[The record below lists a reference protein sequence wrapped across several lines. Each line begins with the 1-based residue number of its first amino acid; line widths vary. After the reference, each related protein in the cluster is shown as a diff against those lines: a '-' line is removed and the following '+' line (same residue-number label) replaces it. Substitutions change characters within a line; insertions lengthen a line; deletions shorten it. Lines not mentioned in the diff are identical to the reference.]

1 MAWLDLTQDATGSS
15 LVDTG
20 RMNEIV
26 QYMSHPA
33 TQYPSLI
40 SFVGNHNRMLALR
53 SLFPHNNVLRR
64 SSAGVIRLHLSIT
77 TAHTEYPI
85 WFAESR
91 LQDLRVVGECSKPP
105 GKDGVHR
112 YSVNRTQFPTTDV
125 TGSLLTRL
133 VFPWMHVV
141 CFFVD
146 GLAGL
151 ERTKSLLE
159 AFRSRIQAGA
169 SSAPVRMRVIVVLTK
184 PTAVYKADPV
194 EVLQAVRSVT
204 DPDHVSLSVV
214 DLRGRHRLSGPALFA
229 PLQRQVLD
237 ELQLSRTERLQRGLL
252 FSAVHQ
258 AFLWHR
264 SLQGSLDS
272 TARRVDCLRLS
283 RERLPVSGTFSEGL
297 TELLVQSRKLKCPF
311 QELYSFMA
319 SALLMDAYPPG
330 MHQFRP
336 DYVFDTLYRD
346 LCGSAW
352 RTAGDPDGSGH
363 SDAIRS
369 YFAEQFRRLSPVHTS
384 RAIRQDELIRFGR
397 RWSALTLPT
406 ACVFCLGRWAEHQT
420 PCRHGICDTCV
431 TMLGQ
436 RARGVEYHRD
446 LAQCPLCQG
455 ALQLTV
461 CQLPPTKR
469 PVVLALDGGGI
480 RGMVTLGLLRALE
493 QRLAGAITLPE
504 IPDLTAGTSVGSVIG
519 TDQVYNNTSAAE
531 ACRRFPDL
539 AQCIFQP
546 AYSLS
551 RIWPWL
557 GCVLNLVRDGAYDS
571 GALERTL
578 QQVCQQGRRVFDVM
592 PPLAAGRRLAIV
604 ASRISDGRPVVFPN
618 YRGVRHGSVDLA
630 YQRIV
635 PHGESQNPLLRKALK
650 CSTAAP
656 GIFPFQYLFEIG
668 VLQDGGVRAN
678 NPHGIAQEECRII
691 WPSAQT
697 HDLLIS
703 VGTGYVPPAEEGTDS
718 AQHGCSSLQDKAP
731 FRLWRAYNSS
741 PCMDG
746 VEAFK
751 EGLNH
756 VVHPLRAHI
765 FRLDHALADL
775 PRLNDVMRVADLA
788 KEPYTVPDELV
799 RAVLTTCFFFELDE
813 GSMRAQGQYLCRG
826 SVLCARREP
835 RRILER
841 VLVEFSVAELQTGRG
856 EHLGRLDDD
865 DGCMVCG
872 YYREQVR
879 FHVASLDEEISIMF
893 KGSSGQQ
900 PIGGFPATVR
910 QVLHLQQSDAVF
922 GRSDHQIDQWPPQRM
937 CYCPRGVKRVRFAE
951 PAPSRKKRRV

>member
-1 MAWLDLTQDATGSS
+1 M
-15 LVDTG
+15 
-20 RMNEIV
+20 
-26 QYMSHPA
+26 
-33 TQYPSLI
+33 
-40 SFVGNHNRMLALR
+40 
-53 SLFPHNNVLRR
+53 
-64 SSAGVIRLHLSIT
+64 
-77 TAHTEYPI
+77 
-85 WFAESR
+85 
-91 LQDLRVVGECSKPP
+91 
-105 GKDGVHR
+105 
-112 YSVNRTQFPTTDV
+112 
-125 TGSLLTRL
+125 
-133 VFPWMHVV
+133 
-141 CFFVD
+141 
-146 GLAGL
+146 
-151 ERTKSLLE
+151 
-159 AFRSRIQAGA
+159 
-169 SSAPVRMRVIVVLTK
+169 
-184 PTAVYKADPV
+184 
-194 EVLQAVRSVT
+194 
-204 DPDHVSLSVV
+204 
-214 DLRGRHRLSGPALFA
+214 GPAL
-229 PLQRQVLD
+229 
-237 ELQLSRTERLQRGLL
+237 TE
-252 FSAVHQ
+252 
-258 AFLWHR
+258 
-264 SLQGSLDS
+264 
-272 TARRVDCLRLS
+272 
-283 RERLPVSGTFSEGL
+283 
-297 TELLVQSRKLKCPF
+297 TE
-311 QELYSFMA
+311 
-319 SALLMDAYPPG
+319 
-330 MHQFRP
+330 FRP
-336 DYVFDTLYRD
+336 DHVFDTLYRD

-352 RTAGDPDGSGH
+352 RTVGDPDGSGH
-363 SDAIRS
+363 CDSIRS
-369 YFAEQFRRLSPVHTS
+369 YFAEQFRRLSPVHSS

-406 ACVFCLGRWAEHQT
+406 ACVFCLRRWAEHQT
-420 PCRHGICDTCV
+420 SCRHGICDPCV
-431 TMLGQ
+431 TMFGQ
-436 RARGVEYHRD
+436 RARGVEYYRD

-455 ALQLTV
+455 SLQLTV
-461 CQLPPTKR
+461 RQLPPTKR

-504 IPDLTAGTSVGSVIG
+504 IPDLIAGTSVGSVIG

-546 AYSLS
+546 VYSLS
-551 RIWPWL
+551 RIWPCL
-557 GCVLNLVRDGAYDS
+557 NCVLNLVRDGAYDS

-635 PHGESQNPLLRKALK
+635 PHGESQNPLLRKALE
-650 CSTAAP
+650 CSAAAP
-656 GIFPFQYLFEIG
+656 WFFRSKHLPGIG

-691 WPSAQT
+691 WPSAQA
-697 HDLLIS
+697 HDLLVS
-703 VGTGYVPPAEEGTDS
+703 VGTGYVPPAEEATDP

-756 VVHPLRAHI
+756 VPHPLRTRI

-775 PRLNDVMRVADLA
+775 PRLDDVTRVTELA

-799 RAVLTTCFFFELDE
+799 RAVLATCFFFELDE
-813 GSMRAQGQYLCRG
+813 GPTRAPGQYVCRG

-835 RRILER
+835 RRIFER
-841 VLVEFSVAELQTGRG
+841 VLVEFPGTELQTGRG

-872 YYREQVR
+872 YYRKKVR
-879 FHVASLDEEISIMF
+879 FHVASLDEEISIML

-910 QVLHLQQSDAVF
+910 QFLHLQQSDAVF
-922 GRSDHQIDQWPPQRM
+922 GRSDHQIDQWPPERM

>member
-1 MAWLDLTQDATGSS
+1 MAWLDLTQGATGWS

-26 QYMSHPA
+26 QDMSHPA
-33 TQYPSLI
+33 TQYSSLI
-40 SFVGNHNRMLALR
+40 SFVGNYNRMLALR

-64 SSAGVIRLHLSIT
+64 SSAGVIRLHLSII
-77 TAHTEYPI
+77 TAHNEYPI

-91 LQDLRVVGECSKPP
+91 LQDLPAVGECPKALW
-105 GKDGVHR
+105 KD
-112 YSVNRTQFPTTDV
+112 D
-125 TGSLLTRL
+125 
-133 VFPWMHVV
+133 
-141 CFFVD
+141 
-146 GLAGL
+146 
-151 ERTKSLLE
+151 RTKSLLE
-159 AFRSRIQAGA
+159 ALQSRTQAGA
-169 SSAPVRMRVIVVLTK
+169 SSAPARMRVIVVLTK

-194 EVLQAVRSVT
+194 EVLQAVWSVT
-204 DPDHVSLSVV
+204 DPDHVSLSVI
-214 DLRGRHRLSGPALFA
+214 DLRGRYQLSGPALFA
-229 PLQRQVLD
+229 PLQWLVQ
-237 ELQLSRTERLQRGLL
+237 
-252 FSAVHQ
+252 
-258 AFLWHR
+258 
-264 SLQGSLDS
+264 
-272 TARRVDCLRLS
+272 DCLTTMG
-283 RERLPVSGTFSEGL
+283 PAL
-297 TELLVQSRKLKCPF
+297 TET
-311 QELYSFMA
+311 E
-319 SALLMDAYPPG
+319 
-330 MHQFRP
+330 FRP
-336 DYVFDTLYRD
+336 DHVFDTLYRD
-346 LCGSAW
+346 LWGSAW
-352 RTAGDPDGSGH
+352 RTVGEPDGSGH

-369 YFAEQFRRLSPVHTS
+369 YFAEQFSRISLVHTS

-406 ACVFCLGRWAEHQT
+406 ACVVCLGRWAEHQT
-420 PCRHGICDTCV
+420 SCRHGICDTCV
-431 TMLGQ
+431 TMFGQ
-436 RARGVEYHRD
+436 RTRGVEYHRD

-461 CQLPPTKR
+461 RQLPPTKR

-504 IPDLTAGTSVGSVIG
+504 IPDLTVGTSVANSPRAGSVIG

-546 AYSLS
+546 GYSLS

-557 GCVLNLVRDGAYDS
+557 GCILNLVRDGAYDS

-578 QQVCQQGRRVFDVM
+578 QQVCQPGRRVFDVM
-592 PPLAAGRRLAIV
+592 PPVAAGRRLAIV
-604 ASRISDGRPVVFPN
+604 ASRTSDGKPVVFPN
-618 YRGVRHGSVDLA
+618 YRGVRHRAVDSA

-635 PHGESQNPLLRKALK
+635 SHGASQNPLLRKAFFRSKHL
-650 CSTAAP
+650 S
-656 GIFPFQYLFEIG
+656 GIG
-668 VLQDGGVRAN
+668 VLQDGGVRCN
-678 NPHGIAQEECRII
+678 DPHGIAQEECRNI

-697 HDLLIS
+697 HDLLVS
-703 VGTGYVPPAEEGTDS
+703 VGTGYVPPAEEGTDP

-751 EGLNH
+751 EELNH
-756 VVHPLRAHI
+756 VPHPLRTRI

-775 PRLNDVMRVADLA
+775 PRLDDVMRAAELA
-788 KEPYTVPDELV
+788 KKLYTVPDELV
-799 RAVLTTCFFFELDE
+799 RAVLATCFFFELDE
-813 GSMRAQGQYLCRG
+813 GPTRTQGQYLCRG

-841 VLVEFSVAELQTGRG
+841 VLVEFPGPELQTGRG
-856 EHLGRLDDD
+856 EHLGRSDDD
-865 DGCMVCG
+865 DGCIVCG
-872 YYREQVR
+872 YYRKKVR
-879 FHVASLDEEISIMF
+879 FHVASLDEELSIMF

-910 QVLHLQQSDAVF
+910 QFLHLQQSDAVF

>member
-26 QYMSHPA
+26 QDMSHPA

-85 WFAESR
+85 W
-91 LQDLRVVGECSKPP
+91 
-105 GKDGVHR
+105 
-112 YSVNRTQFPTTDV
+112 TQFPTTDV

-264 SLQGSLDS
+264 SLPGLLHS
-272 TARRVDCLRLS
+272 AAHRVDCLLLS
-283 RERLPVSGTFSEGL
+283 RERLPVSGAFSEGL
-297 TELLVQSRKLKCPF
+297 TELLAQSRTLKCPI
-311 QELYSFMA
+311 QEIYSFMA

-336 DYVFDTLYRD
+336 DHVFDTLYRD
-346 LCGSAW
+346 LCARAW
-352 RTAGDPDGSGH
+352 RAVGDPDGSGH

-519 TDQVYNNTSAAE
+519 TDQVYNNISAAE

-630 YQRIV
+630 YQ
-635 PHGESQNPLLRKALK
+635 KALE
-650 CSTAAP
+650 CSAAAP
-656 GIFPFQYLFEIG
+656 WFFRSKHLPGIG

-691 WPSAQT
+691 WPSAQA
-697 HDLLIS
+697 HDLLVS
-703 VGTGYVPPAEEGTDS
+703 VGTGYVPPAEEATDP

-756 VVHPLRAHI
+756 VPHPLRTRI

-775 PRLNDVMRVADLA
+775 PRLDDVTRVAELA

-799 RAVLTTCFFFELDE
+799 RAVLATCFFFELDE
-813 GSMRAQGQYLCRG
+813 GPTRVPGQYVCRG

-841 VLVEFSVAELQTGRG
+841 VLVEFSGAELQTGRG
-856 EHLGRLDDD
+856 EHLGRSDDD

-872 YYREQVR
+872 YYRKKVR
-879 FHVASLDEEISIMF
+879 FHVASLDEEISIML

-910 QVLHLQQSDAVF
+910 QFLHHQQADAVF
-922 GRSDHQIDQWPPQRM
+922 GRSDHQSDQWPPQRM
-937 CYCPRGVKRVRFAE
+937 CYCPRGVKRVRFVE
-951 PAPSRKKRRV
+951 PSPSRKKRRA

>member
-1 MAWLDLTQDATGSS
+1 MAWLDLTQGATGWS

-26 QYMSHPA
+26 QDMSHPA
-33 TQYPSLI
+33 TQYSSLI
-40 SFVGNHNRMLALR
+40 SFVGNYNRMLALR

-64 SSAGVIRLHLSIT
+64 SSAGVIRLHLSII
-77 TAHTEYPI
+77 TAHNEYPI

-91 LQDLRVVGECSKPP
+91 LQDLPAV
-105 GKDGVHR
+105 
-112 YSVNRTQFPTTDV
+112 
-125 TGSLLTRL
+125 
-133 VFPWMHVV
+133 
-141 CFFVD
+141 
-146 GLAGL
+146 

-159 AFRSRIQAGA
+159 ALQSRTQAGA
-169 SSAPVRMRVIVVLTK
+169 SSAPARMRVIVVLTK

-194 EVLQAVRSVT
+194 EVLQAVWSVT
-204 DPDHVSLSVV
+204 DPDHVSLSVI
-214 DLRGRHRLSGPALFA
+214 DLRGRYQLSGPALFA
-229 PLQRQVLD
+229 PLQCQ
-237 ELQLSRTERLQRGLL
+237 GLL
-252 FSAVHQ
+252 FSAAHQ

-264 SLQGSLDS
+264 SLPRLLYS
-272 TARRVDCLRLS
+272 AAHRVDCLFLS
-283 RERLPVSGTFSEGL
+283 RERLPVSGAFSEGL
-297 TELLVQSRKLKCPF
+297 TELLVQSRTLKCPI
-311 QELYSFMA
+311 QEIYSFMA

-336 DYVFDTLYRD
+336 DHVFDTLYRD
-346 LCGSAW
+346 LWGSAW
-352 RTAGDPDGSGH
+352 RTVGEPDGSGH

-369 YFAEQFRRLSPVHTS
+369 YFAEQFSRISLVHTS

-406 ACVFCLGRWAEHQT
+406 ACVVCLGRWAEHQT
-420 PCRHGICDTCV
+420 SCRHGICDTCV
-431 TMLGQ
+431 TMFGQ
-436 RARGVEYHRD
+436 RTRGVEYHRD

-461 CQLPPTKR
+461 RQLPPTKR

-504 IPDLTAGTSVGSVIG
+504 IPDLTVGTSVGSVIG

-546 AYSLS
+546 GYSLS

-557 GCVLNLVRDGAYDS
+557 GCILNLVRDGAYDS

-578 QQVCQQGRRVFDVM
+578 QQVCQPGRRVFDVM
-592 PPLAAGRRLAIV
+592 PPVAAGRRLAIV
-604 ASRISDGRPVVFPN
+604 ASRTSDGKPVVFPN
-618 YRGVRHGSVDLA
+618 YRGVRHRAVDSA

-635 PHGESQNPLLRKALK
+635 SHGASQNPLLRKAFFRSKHL
-650 CSTAAP
+650 S
-656 GIFPFQYLFEIG
+656 GIG
-668 VLQDGGVRAN
+668 VLQDGGVRCN
-678 NPHGIAQEECRII
+678 DPHGIAQEECRNI

-697 HDLLIS
+697 HDLLVS
-703 VGTGYVPPAEEGTDS
+703 VGTGYVPPAEEGTDP

-751 EGLNH
+751 EELNH
-756 VVHPLRAHI
+756 VPHPLRTRI

-775 PRLNDVMRVADLA
+775 PRLDDVMRAAELA
-788 KEPYTVPDELV
+788 KKLYTVPDELV
-799 RAVLTTCFFFELDE
+799 RAVLATCFFFELDE
-813 GSMRAQGQYLCRG
+813 GPTRTQGQYLCRG

-841 VLVEFSVAELQTGRG
+841 VLVEFPGPELQTGRG
-856 EHLGRLDDD
+856 EHLGRSDDD
-865 DGCMVCG
+865 DGCIVCG
-872 YYREQVR
+872 YYRKKVR
-879 FHVASLDEEISIMF
+879 FHVASLDEELSIMF

-910 QVLHLQQSDAVF
+910 QFLHLQQSDAVF

>member
-1 MAWLDLTQDATGSS
+1 MAWLDLTQDATGWS

-26 QYMSHPA
+26 QDMSHPA

-91 LQDLRVVGECSKPP
+91 LQDLPVVGECSKALW
-105 GKDGVHR
+105 KDDVHR
-112 YSVNRTQFPTTDV
+112 YSIDRTRFPTTDV

-169 SSAPVRMRVIVVLTK
+169 SSVPARMRVIVVLTK

-264 SLQGSLDS
+264 SLPGLLHS
-272 TARRVDCLRLS
+272 AAHRVDCLLLS
-283 RERLPVSGTFSEGL
+283 RERLPVSGAFSEGL
-297 TELLVQSRKLKCPF
+297 TELLVQSRTLKCPI
-311 QELYSFMA
+311 QEIYSFMA

-336 DYVFDTLYRD
+336 DHVFDTLYRN
-346 LCGSAW
+346 LCARAW
-352 RTAGDPDGSGH
+352 RAVGDPDGSGH

-406 ACVFCLGRWAEHQT
+406 ACVFCLGRWAEHQN

-504 IPDLTAGTSVGSVIG
+504 IPDLTAGTSVGSLIG

-578 QQVCQQGRRVFDVM
+578 QQVCQPGRRVFDVM
-592 PPLAAGRRLAIV
+592 PPVAAGRRLAIV
-604 ASRISDGRPVVFPN
+604 ASRTSDGKPVVFPN
-618 YRGVRHGSVDLA
+618 YRGVRHRAVDSA

-635 PHGESQNPLLRKALK
+635 SHGASQNPLLRKALE
-650 CSTAAP
+650 CSAAAP
-656 GIFPFQYLFEIG
+656 WFFRSKHLSGIG
-668 VLQDGGVRAN
+668 VLQDGGVRCN

-697 HDLLIS
+697 HDLLVS
-703 VGTGYVPPAEEGTDS
+703 VGTGYVPPAEEGTDP

-756 VVHPLRAHI
+756 VPHPLRTRI

-775 PRLNDVMRVADLA
+775 PRLDDVMRVAELA
-788 KEPYTVPDELV
+788 KEQYTVPDELV
-799 RAVLTTCFFFELDE
+799 RAVLATCFFFELDE
-813 GSMRAQGQYLCRG
+813 GPTRVPGQYLCRG

-841 VLVEFSVAELQTGRG
+841 VLVEFPGTELQTGRG
-856 EHLGRLDDD
+856 EHLGRSDDD
-865 DGCMVCG
+865 DGSSQEYHSTRC
-872 YYREQVR
+872 
-879 FHVASLDEEISIMF
+879 SLKEPPSETTFRLAITR
-893 KGSSGQQ
+893 
-900 PIGGFPATVR
+900 IGFIRPFG
-910 QVLHLQQSDAVF
+910 VF
-922 GRSDHQIDQWPPQRM
+922 
-937 CYCPRGVKRVRFAE
+937 
-951 PAPSRKKRRV
+951 